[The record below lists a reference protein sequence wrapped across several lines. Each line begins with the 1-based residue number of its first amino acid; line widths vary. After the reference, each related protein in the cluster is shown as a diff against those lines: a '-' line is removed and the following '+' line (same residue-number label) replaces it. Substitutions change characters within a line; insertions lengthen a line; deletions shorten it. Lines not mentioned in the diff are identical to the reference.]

1 VTSEGQTTNSLDR
14 REFVKRS
21 AAGLLGAAVFP
32 PPGSGSA
39 GSATPTARGSLDGR
53 RILTFNSV
61 IRVNQ
66 IEVTRSRNDGFDE
79 AERHTP
85 ENVRALREAFA
96 AGWPGAPM
104 TWAFSWR
111 ALFDERENYRRIR
124 ALISE
129 FHARFGDD
137 VTFIPGAFFANAYN
151 TREQVDRD
159 LHEGLAR
166 VSGIMGAG
174 FRPRSVIAGFL
185 SSANQRTLAESE
197 GIHVCQGNIWSQ
209 YAIDNQDGDGSICYP
224 YYPSTEHFCK
234 PAQGRRDF
242 IDCVNLDGWTCD
254 FLAARREGL
263 DWAKGQNSRMGV
275 GPIETIGWF
284 GPEVGLAQMVET
296 TAAHFDAGVE
306 LNGWGWVTNCWEVS
320 LVPQI
325 GHLDVLTR
333 WARRIRERWPAA
345 ECLTLGDFGNAFRA
359 HYPDNED
366 LKYRFLQK
374 GTGIGGSDRSLE
386 VRWFMCREFRLGVL
400 RNWKAPETERV
411 IDFTRYDLP
420 AREPSELTR
429 RWSLLGRIN
438 QKLTRPQDAPV
449 RFDAL
454 PPDERALILRWFPEL
469 EKPARTSSPRSTS
482 PFASATR

>member
-1 VTSEGQTTNSLDR
+1 MDR
-14 REFVKRS
+14 REFMKK
-21 AAGLLGAAVFP
+21 AGAGLLGASVLP
-32 PPGSGSA
+32 PPDA
-39 GSATPTARGSLDGR
+39 GSLGKATPAAMRSLDGR

-66 IEVTRSRNDGFDE
+66 IEVTRTRNEGFDE
-79 AERHTP
+79 AAIHTP

-124 ALISE
+124 ALIPE

-137 VTFIPGAFFANAYN
+137 VTFIPGAYFANAYN

-166 VSGIMGAG
+166 VSEIMGGG
-174 FRPRSVIAGFL
+174 FRPRSVVAGFL
-185 SSANQRTLAESE
+185 SSANQRYLAESE

-209 YAIDNQDGDGSICYP
+209 YAIDNQDGDGSISYP

-296 TAAHFDAGVE
+296 TAAHFDEGVA

-320 LVPQI
+320 LVQPI
-325 GHLDVLTR
+325 GHLNVLTR
-333 WARRIRERWPAA
+333 WTKRIRERWPEAV
-345 ECLTLGDFGNAFRA
+345 CLTLGNFGSAFRA
-359 HYPDNED
+359 QYPDNEN
-366 LKYRFLQK
+366 LSYRFVQR
-374 GTGIGGSDRSLE
+374 GTGIGGSDRSLQ
-386 VRWFMCREFRLGVL
+386 VRWFMCRDFRLALL
-400 RNWKAPETERV
+400 RTWKAPETERV

-420 AREPSELTR
+420 AREPRELTR
-429 RWSLLGRIN
+429 NWSLMGRIN
-438 QKLTRPQDAPV
+438 QKQTRPQDAPV
-449 RFDAL
+449 PLSAL
-454 PPDERALILRWFPEL
+454 PADELALILRWFPEL
-469 EKPARTSSPRSTS
+469 KT
-482 PFASATR
+482 